1 MKLFA
6 ALLLAAAIFSG
17 CGEEKPAETIGDLGE
32 PPAVGEPREISVE
45 LPGEAAMPTME
56 EGGRRYYLC
65 NDYEITIDTRQA
77 GDLQATIQELTGYDP
92 ENLTVLKTREPGADR
107 YEFVWASAGEQGERL
122 GRAVVL
128 DDGDY
133 HYTMSVLRDADNTEK
148 LQVVW
153 RQVFSSFHL
162 A

>member
-1 MKLFA
+1 MKQLWIV
-6 ALLLAAAIFSG
+6 LLLVSLLTG
-17 CGEEKPAETIGDLGE
+17 CGQRKTVETVEDTMDPPEPA
-32 PPAVGEPREISVE
+32 EPREVSVE

-65 NDYEITIDTRQA
+65 NDYEITIDTYPS
-77 GDLQATIQELTGYDP
+77 GDLDSTIRDLSGCEPEELT
-92 ENLTVLKTREPGADR
+92 VMKRQEPGADR
-107 YEFVWASAGEQGERL
+107 YEFVWASAGEQGEQL
-122 GRAVVL
+122 GRAVIL

-133 HYTMSVLRDADNTEK
+133 HYTMSVLRDAENTEK

-162 A
+162 S